1 MRFRKYMVILILVGI
16 FLCGLGT
23 GVGFVE
29 FSELEYQG
37 NVVLGKED
45 TAEKTLVWELG
56 EENCRS
62 LELRVMG
69 AAEEI
74 EVVEERNVPKDE
86 IQLVVT
92 YNQGLGEPVLDEM
105 QVYEEQDGGK
115 TEKRGFVHLWFAEDG
130 AAENEIRLFMQS
142 RDQILDD
149 LKEKKFS
156 SYELTSIYR
165 VKVLVNPVNRGK
177 LQTL

>member
-37 NVVLGKED
+37 TVVLGEED

-56 EENCRS
+56 KENYQN
-62 LELRVMG
+62 LNLRVMEATEG
-69 AAEEI
+69 I
-74 EVVEERNVPKDE
+74 EVVEDRKVPKDE

-92 YNQGLGEPVLDEM
+92 YNQSFGEPVLDEM
-105 QVYEEQDGGK
+105 QVYEEQNGVK
-115 TEKRGFVHLWFAEDG
+115 TEKRGLIHLWFAEDG
-130 AAENEIRLFMQS
+130 ATEKGIRLFMQS
-142 RDQILDD
+142 RDQFLNE

-156 SYELTSIYR
+156 SYEINRIYR

-177 LQTL
+177 LQNL